1 MGFFVVV
8 ASEGACIDLSAHA
21 TAARDAVCACK
32 AKGQKKKKER
42 GAAVRS
48 SAAFL
53 RTYSSCDVTSVY
65 SCLICLLLLCCSF
78 FFLRLCSVNTMSTTR
93 KHSSFY
99 NIVFS

>member
-53 RTYSSCDVTSVY
+53 RTYSFCDVTSVY

-78 FFLRLCSVNTMSTTR
+78 FFFAFVLCEHHVHHTQTL
-93 KHSSFY
+93 
-99 NIVFS
+99 VLL